1 MSFSAQ
7 DEHFMRRAIALA
19 WQGRFTTTPNPNVGC
34 VLVKDDKVIGEGFHI
49 QAGTPHAEIHALNA
63 AAENAE
69 GATAYV
75 TLEPCSHTGRTGPCA
90 GALIAAKVAKVV
102 CAMQDPNPQVS
113 GRGMAMLE
121 AAGIDVEYGLLGAQ
135 AEALNT
141 GFLKRMRTQRPFVTC
156 KLAAS
161 IDGKTALANGQSK
174 WITCSDA
181 RADVHS
187 LRAQHCA
194 IVSGADTVISD
205 NAQLNVR
212 LSEQQLADYPLAQ
225 VRQPVRVIID
235 SRYRLTPDLALMQT
249 PGKIII
255 VRSRTAPAL
264 DKVQQ
269 WPNNVTELY
278 VAGDNDGHVDLAALL
293 TQLAADDINSLWLE
307 GGATLAGAFAKQQL
321 IDRYVVYLAPKLM
334 GQDAK
339 GLVNIGP
346 FADMNDIE
354 QMQFSDMR
362 PIGED
367 VRLTLDKRAV
377 E

>member
-1 MSFSAQ
+1 
-7 DEHFMRRAIALA
+7 
-19 WQGRFTTTPNPNVGC
+19 
-34 VLVKDDKVIGEGFHI
+34 
-49 QAGTPHAEIHALNA
+49 
-63 AAENAE
+63 
-69 GATAYV
+69 
-75 TLEPCSHTGRTGPCA
+75 
-90 GALIAAKVAKVV
+90 
-102 CAMQDPNPQVS
+102 NPQVS

-278 VAGDNDGHVDLAALL
+278 VAGDNDGHVDLDALL

-367 VRLTLDKRAV
+367 VCLTLDKRAV